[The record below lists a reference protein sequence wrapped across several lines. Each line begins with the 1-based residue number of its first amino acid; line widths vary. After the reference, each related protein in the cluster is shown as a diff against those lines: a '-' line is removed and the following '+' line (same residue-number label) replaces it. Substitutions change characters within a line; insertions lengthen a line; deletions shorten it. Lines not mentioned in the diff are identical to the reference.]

1 MGTQTET
8 FTGPSELT
16 QTLATDLIQQ
26 ALHAGATDAEVVLY
40 EGDEFE
46 ALVRKGEVEQLKDS
60 GSRAAGLRVF
70 LGQRTASTSS
80 SDLTSAGL
88 ARLVTGAVALA
99 QVTSEDPFAALPD
112 PASFGKLEGDLRLYS
127 HDVQS
132 LPTAARIDLA
142 RRVDAAVLA
151 ADPRITNSR
160 GSSFDAGAGHKV
172 LANSR
177 GFVGEYRRSICSIS
191 ASPIAQS
198 ADGQMQRDY
207 WYSSA
212 RSAAA
217 LEDPESI
224 GSEAAR
230 RTLRRLGARSVA
242 TQQVPVVF
250 SPEVARSIVGNI
262 FEAANGSLI
271 YHQSSFFAGKLGQPV
286 ASPELT
292 IIDDGTL
299 VGGFG
304 TAPFDGEGL
313 PTRRTVIVENGVLKN
328 YLLNSYVGRK
338 LNMPSTGN
346 ASRGLAG
353 APGIGAGNLFLESCA
368 ALPPPALLAGVK
380 NGLYVTELI
389 GQGVNMVTGDYS
401 RGASGMWIENGELT
415 YPVEGITIAGNLTEM
430 FRNVTAV
437 GNDLHFRGSVAC
449 PTLRIDGMTIAGK

>member
-1 MGTQTET
+1 MATQAATLAT
-8 FTGPSELT
+8 PSELT
-16 QTLATDLIQQ
+16 QSLATTLVAQ
-26 ALHAGATDAEVVLY
+26 AIEAGASDAEVVLY

-70 LGQRTASTSS
+70 LGARTASTST
-80 SDLTSAGL
+80 SDLTAAGL

-99 QVTSEDPFAALPD
+99 KVTSEDPFAGLPD
-112 PASFGKLEGDLRLYS
+112 PSSFGKLDGDLRLYS
-127 HDVQS
+127 DDVRS
-132 LPTAARIDLA
+132 LSAAARIDLA
-142 RRVDAAVLA
+142 RRADAAVFA

-160 GSSFDAGAGHKV
+160 GGSFDAGSGHKI

-177 GFVGEYRRSICSIS
+177 GFVGEYRRSMCSIS

-212 RSAAA
+212 RAAA
-217 LEDPESI
+217 SLEDPESI
-224 GSEAAR
+224 GAEAAR

-271 YHQSSFFAGKLGQPV
+271 YHQSSFFAGKLGELV

-292 IIDDGTL
+292 VIDDGTL

-304 TAPFDGEGL
+304 TAAFDGEGL

-328 YLLNSYVGRK
+328 YLLNTYVGRK

-353 APGIGAGNLFLESCA
+353 APGIGAGNLFLESSS
-368 ALPPPALLAGVK
+368 ALPPQSLLAGVK
-380 NGLYVTELI
+380 SGLYVTELI

-401 RGASGMWIENGELT
+401 RGASGLWIENGDLT
-415 YPVEGITIAGNLTEM
+415 YPVEGITIAGNLREM
-430 FRNVTAV
+430 FRNISAA
-437 GNDLHFRGSVAC
+437 GNDLHFRSSVAS

>member
-1 MGTQTET
+1 MET
-8 FTGPSELT
+8 LTAPSELT
-16 QTLATDLIQQ
+16 ATLAAQLIDQ
-26 ALHAGATDAEVVLY
+26 AVHAGATDAEAILY

-46 ALVRKGEVEQLKDS
+46 ALVRKGEVERLKDS

-70 LGQRTASTSS
+70 LGMRTASTST
-80 SDLTSAGL
+80 SDLSAAGL
-88 ARLVTGAVALA
+88 TRLVNGAIELA
-99 QVTSEDPFAALPD
+99 RVTSEDPFAGLPEA
-112 PASFGKLEGDLRLYS
+112 ASFGKLEGDLHLHS
-127 HDVQS
+127 DDVQA
-132 LPTAARIDLA
+132 LPAAERIALA
-142 RRVDAAVLA
+142 RRADAATFA

-160 GSSFDAGAGHKV
+160 GGSFDAGFGHKV

-177 GFVGEYRRSICSIS
+177 GFVGEYRRSICSVS

-212 RSAAA
+212 RSAAK

-224 GSEAAR
+224 GAEAAR

-271 YHQSSFFAGKLGQPV
+271 YHQSSFFAGKLGEQV
-286 ASPELT
+286 ASAELT
-292 IIDDGTL
+292 VIDDGTL
-299 VGGFG
+299 TGGFG

-313 PTRRTVIVENGVLKN
+313 PTRRTVIVEHGILKN
-328 YLLNSYVGRK
+328 YLLNTYVARK
-338 LNMPSTGN
+338 LSMVSTGN

-353 APGIGAGNLFLESCA
+353 APGIGAGNLFLESVSP
-368 ALPPPALLAGVK
+368 LPPQALLSEIK
-380 NGLYVTELI
+380 SGLYVTELI

-401 RGASGMWIENGELT
+401 RGASGLWIENGELT
-415 YPVEGITIAGNLTEM
+415 YAVEGITIAGNLKEM
-430 FRNVTAV
+430 LKNICAAGDDLAFRS
-437 GNDLHFRGSVAC
+437 SVAS
-449 PTLRIDGMTIAGK
+449 PTLRIDGMTIAGA